1 VSRFSSYQLVQL
13 DITSPDRAGTKTLS
27 FGVASALNK
36 RKNSIAT
43 KISSNGRIKP
53 ASVLPK
59 ADQLKVIAPSPAA

>member
-13 DITSPDRAGTKTLS
+13 DIIPPDTARTTLS

-43 KISSNGRIKP
+43 KVFSNGRIKP